1 MAASKAEASV
11 TYLWGS
17 VPKLSKYFGPVI
29 RDDAQWIAG

>member
-1 MAASKAEASV
+1 MPAFKAEVSV

-29 RDDAQWIAG
+29 RDDAQRIAG